1 MFFMVAALAW
11 VVTACSEDE
20 AVISNNE
27 NLIKEISLSIEGS
40 NTRMAYEAT
49 DAGLKFTWA
58 DGDPVYV
65 FPAVAD
71 NHTQVAFTY
80 DSNTGKFTSGTGL
93 EAGKKYYAI
102 RGNSQTGDK
111 YNVGGVSAALSLSA
125 VEPLTNLPMVSDI
138 FTATADGTF
147 STLHHTCG
155 VVEIPFT
162 GTGTLDKVQFNAFYN
177 STDPYVRGD
186 FTVSFTNDDKVGTI
200 TKGDLSNYKYINEYT
215 TYNTPLTL
223 TSTPQSLFIPLLP
236 GTYNNVII
244 YNNDGDGGDDDKLAE
259 GLNVT
264 VERGKVHKK
273 STAINVGQ

>member
-1 MFFMVAALAW
+1 MKKIMFFMVAALAW

-49 DAGLKFTWA
+49 AAGLKFSWV
-58 DGDPVYV
+58 DGEPVYV
-65 FPAVAD
+65 FPAEAD
-71 NHTQVAFTY
+71 NHTEILFTY
-80 DSNTGKFTSGTGL
+80 DSSTGKFISGKGL
-93 EAGKKYYAI
+93 EVGKKYYAI
-102 RGNSQTGDK
+102 RGGSQTGDK
-111 YNVGGVSAALSLSA
+111 YNVGGVSAALSLAA
-125 VEPLTNLPMVSDI
+125 VESLTNLPMVSDI

-162 GTGTLDKVQFNAFYN
+162 GTGTLSEVLFNAYN
-177 STDPYVRGD
+177 STEPYVRGK
-186 FTVSFTNDDKVGTI
+186 FTVSFTDDKVGTI
-200 TKGDLSNYKYINEYT
+200 TKGNMNYYKYINEYT
-215 TYNTPLTL
+215 TYYTPLTL

-244 YNNDGDGGDDDKLAE
+244 YNNDGDDTLAK
-259 GLNVT
+259 GLSVT

-273 STAINVGQ
+273 STAINVE

>member
-20 AVISNNE
+20 AVINNNE

-40 NTRMAYEAT
+40 NSRMAYEAT
-49 DAGLKFTWA
+49 IAGLKFTWE

-65 FPAVAD
+65 FPAEAD
-71 NHTQVAFTY
+71 NHTQVTFTY
-80 DSNTGKFTSGTGL
+80 DSSTGKFTSGLGL

-111 YNVGGVSAALSLSA
+111 YNVGGVSAALTLSGT
-125 VEPLTNLPMVSDI
+125 EPLTNLPMVSDI

-162 GTGTLDKVQFNAFYN
+162 GTGTLDKVQFNAFY
-177 STDPYVRGD
+177 STEPYVRGD

-200 TKGDLSNYKYINEYT
+200 TKGNMNGYVYIYENT
-215 TYNTPLTL
+215 TSYTPLTL

-236 GTYNNVII
+236 GTYNDVII
-244 YNNDGDGGDDDKLAE
+244 FNNDGYNELAE
-259 GLNVT
+259 NLSVT

>member
-1 MFFMVAALAW
+1 MKKIMFFMVAALAW

-58 DGDPVYV
+58 HGDPVYV
-65 FPAVAD
+65 FQAEAD
-71 NHTQVAFTY
+71 NHTEVLFTY
-80 DSNTGKFTSGTGL
+80 DSSAGKFISGTGL
-93 EAGKKYYAI
+93 EAGKKYYAV
-102 RGNSQTGDK
+102 RGSSQIGDK
-111 YNVGGVSAALSLSA
+111 YNVGGVSAALTLSVAVSLES
-125 VEPLTNLPMVSDI
+125 LPMVSDI

-147 STLHHTCG
+147 STLHHICG

-162 GTGTLDKVQFNAFYN
+162 GTGTLSEVQFNAYN

-200 TKGDLSNYKYINEYT
+200 TKGDMNYYKYIYEYT
-215 TYNTPLTL
+215 TNSTPLTL
-223 TSTPQSLFIPLLP
+223 TAEPKSLFIPLLP
-236 GTYNNVII
+236 GSYDKVTI
-244 YNNDGDGGDDDKLAE
+244 YNNDGDDILAE
-259 GLNVT
+259 NLSVT
-264 VERGKVHKK
+264 VERGKVHLK
-273 STAINVGQ
+273 STAINVE

>member
-1 MFFMVAALAW
+1 MKKIMFFMVAALAW

-49 DAGLKFTWA
+49 DAGLKFTWE
-58 DGDPVYV
+58 DDDIVYV
-65 FPAVAD
+65 FPAEAD
-71 NHTQVAFTY
+71 NHTEVVFTY
-80 DSNTGKFTSGTGL
+80 DSEKGKFTSGTGL
-93 EAGKKYYAI
+93 DAGKMYYAI
-102 RGNSQTGDK
+102 YGNSQTGDK
-111 YNVGGVSAALSLSA
+111 YNVGGVSAALTLSGT
-125 VEPLTNLPMVSDI
+125 EPLTNLPMVSDI

-162 GTGTLDKVQFNAFYN
+162 GTGTLDKVQFNAFY
-177 STDPYVRGD
+177 STEPYVRGD

-200 TKGDLSNYKYINEYT
+200 TKGNMNGYVYIYENT
-215 TYNTPLTL
+215 TYYNPLTL

-244 YNNDGDGGDDDKLAE
+244 FNNDGYNELAE
-259 GLNVT
+259 NLSVT

-273 STAINVGQ
+273 ATAINVGQ

>member
-1 MFFMVAALAW
+1 MNKIMFFMVAALAW
-11 VVTACSEDE
+11 LVPACSEDE

-40 NTRMAYEAT
+40 NSRMAYEAT
-49 DAGLKFTWA
+49 AAGLKFTWA

-65 FPAVAD
+65 FPAEAD
-71 NHTQVAFTY
+71 NHTQVTFTY
-80 DSNTGKFTSGTGL
+80 DSNTGKFTSGIGL

-102 RGNSQTGDK
+102 RGSSQTGDN
-111 YNVGGVSAALSLSA
+111 YNVGGVSAALTLSA
-125 VEPLTNLPMVSDI
+125 AESLTNLPMVSDI

-162 GTGTLDKVQFNAFYN
+162 GTGTLSEVIFNAYN
-177 STDPYVRGD
+177 STEPYVRGN

-200 TKGDLSNYKYINEYT
+200 TKGNMNNYKYITEYT
-215 TYNTPLTL
+215 TNYTPLTL
-223 TSTPQSLFIPLLP
+223 TAEPKSLFIPLLP
-236 GTYNNVII
+236 GTYDKVII
-244 YNNDGDGGDDDKLAE
+244 YNNDGVDELAKD
-259 GLNVT
+259 LSVT

-273 STAINVGQ
+273 STAINVE

>member
-1 MFFMVAALAW
+1 MKKIMFFMVAALAW

-40 NTRMAYEAT
+40 NSRMACEAT
-49 DAGLKFTWA
+49 AAGLKFTWE

-65 FPAVAD
+65 FPAEAD
-71 NHTQVAFTY
+71 NHTEVTFTY
-80 DSNTGKFTSGTGL
+80 DSSTGKFTSGIGL
-93 EAGKKYYAI
+93 VAGKEYYAI

-111 YNVGGVSAALSLSA
+111 YNVGGVSAALTLSA

-162 GTGTLDKVQFNAFYN
+162 GTGTLSEVLFNAYN
-177 STDPYVRGD
+177 STEPYVRGN
-186 FTVSFTNDDKVGTI
+186 FTVSFTDDKVSTI
-200 TKGDLSNYKYINEYT
+200 TKGNMNGYRYINEYT
-215 TYNTPLTL
+215 TN
-223 TSTPQSLFIPLLP
+223 
-236 GTYNNVII
+236 
-244 YNNDGDGGDDDKLAE
+244 
-259 GLNVT
+259 
-264 VERGKVHKK
+264 
-273 STAINVGQ
+273 

>member
-1 MFFMVAALAW
+1 MKKIMFFMVAALAW

-20 AVISNNE
+20 AVINNNE

-40 NTRMAYEAT
+40 NSRMAYEAT
-49 DAGLKFTWA
+49 DAGLKFTWE
-58 DGDPVYV
+58 DDDIVYV
-65 FPAVAD
+65 FPAEAD
-71 NHTQVAFTY
+71 NHTEVVFTY

-93 EAGKKYYAI
+93 EAGKRYYAI
-102 RGNSQTGDK
+102 YGNSQTGDK
-111 YNVGGVSAALSLSA
+111 YNVGGVSAALTLSGT
-125 VEPLTNLPMVSDI
+125 EPLTNLPMVSDI

-162 GTGTLDKVQFNAFYN
+162 GTGTLDKVQFNAFY
-177 STDPYVRGD
+177 STEPYVRGD

-200 TKGDLSNYKYINEYT
+200 TKGNMNGYVYIYENT
-215 TYNTPLTL
+215 TYYNPLTL

-244 YNNDGDGGDDDKLAE
+244 FNNDGYNELAE
-259 GLNVT
+259 NLSVT
-264 VERGKVHKK
+264 VERGKVHLK

>member
-20 AVISNNE
+20 AVINNNE

-40 NTRMAYEAT
+40 NSRMAYEAT
-49 DAGLKFTWA
+49 AAGLKFTWA

-65 FPAVAD
+65 FPAEAD

-80 DSNTGKFTSGTGL
+80 DSNTGKFTSGIGL
-93 EAGKKYYAI
+93 EVGKKYYAI
-102 RGNSQTGDK
+102 RGNSQIGDY
-111 YNVGGVSAALSLSA
+111 YNVGGISAALTLSA
-125 VEPLTNLPMVSDI
+125 IVSLTNLPMVSDI

-147 STLHHTCG
+147 STLHHICG

-162 GTGTLDKVQFNAFYN
+162 GTGTLDKVQFNAYN
-177 STDPYVRGD
+177 STEPYVRGN
-186 FTVSFTNDDKVGTI
+186 FTVSFTNDEKVGTI
-200 TKGDLSNYKYINEYT
+200 TKGDMTNYKYIYENT
-215 TYNTPLTL
+215 TYDTPLTL
-223 TSTPQSLFIPLLP
+223 TAEPKSLFIPLLP

-244 YNNDGDGGDDDKLAE
+244 YNNDGVDKLAE
-259 GLNVT
+259 GLSVT

>member
-1 MFFMVAALAW
+1 MFVMVAALAW

-40 NTRMAYEAT
+40 DTRMAYEAT
-49 DAGLKFTWA
+49 AAGLKFSWE

-65 FPAVAD
+65 FPAETD

-80 DSNTGKFTSGTGL
+80 DSNTGKFISGTGL
-93 EAGKKYYAI
+93 EEGKKYYAI
-102 RGNSQTGDK
+102 RGNSQIGDK
-111 YNVGGVSAALSLSA
+111 YNVGGVSAALTLSSIGS
-125 VEPLTNLPMVSDI
+125 LTNLPMVSDI

-162 GTGTLDKVQFNAFYN
+162 GTGTLDKVQFNAYN
-177 STDPYVRGD
+177 STEPYVRGN
-186 FTVSFTNDDKVGTI
+186 FTVSFTDEKVGTI
-200 TKGDLSNYKYINEYT
+200 TKGDLSNYKYIYENT
-215 TYNTPLTL
+215 TYDTPLTL

-244 YNNDGDGGDDDKLAE
+244 YNNDGVDELAK
-259 GLNVT
+259 GLSVT

-273 STAINVGQ
+273 STAINVE

>member
-27 NLIKEISLSIEGS
+27 NLVKEISLSIEGS
-40 NTRMAYEAT
+40 NSRMAYEAT
-49 DAGLKFTWA
+49 AEGLKFTWA
-58 DGDPVYV
+58 DGDAVYV
-65 FPAVAD
+65 FPAEAD
-71 NHTQVAFTY
+71 NHAEVVFTY
-80 DSNTGKFTSGTGL
+80 DSSTGKFISGIGL

-102 RGNSQTGDK
+102 RGSSQTGDK
-111 YNVGGVSAALSLSA
+111 YNVGGVSAALTLSA
-125 VEPLTNLPMVSDI
+125 AVSLESLPMVSDI

-162 GTGTLDKVQFNAFYN
+162 GTGTLSEVQFNAYN
-177 STDPYVRGD
+177 STEPYVRGN

-215 TYNTPLTL
+215 TNYTPLTL

-244 YNNDGDGGDDDKLAE
+244 YNNDGDDELAE
-259 GLNVT
+259 GLSVT

-273 STAINVGQ
+273 ATAINVGQ

>member
-1 MFFMVAALAW
+1 MKKIMFFMVAALAW

-40 NTRMAYEAT
+40 NSRMAYEAT
-49 DAGLKFTWA
+49 AAGLKFTWENE
-58 DGDPVYV
+58 DRVYV
-65 FPAVAD
+65 FPAEAD
-71 NHTQVAFTY
+71 NHTQVTFSY
-80 DSNTGKFTSGTGL
+80 DSSTGKFTSGIGL
-93 EAGKKYYAI
+93 EPGKKYYAI
-102 RGNSQTGDK
+102 RGGSQIGDK

-125 VEPLTNLPMVSDI
+125 KELLTNLPMVSDI

-162 GTGTLDKVQFNAFYN
+162 GTGTLSKVMFNAYN
-177 STDPYVRGD
+177 STDPFVRGD
-186 FTVSFTNDDKVGTI
+186 FTVSFTDDKVGTI
-200 TKGDLSNYKYINEYT
+200 TKGNMNNYKYVNEYT
-215 TYNTPLTL
+215 TYSTPLTL
-223 TSTPQSLFIPLLP
+223 TAEPKSLFIPLLP

-244 YNNDGDGGDDDKLAE
+244 YNNDGVDELAK
-259 GLNVT
+259 GLSVT

-273 STAINVGQ
+273 STAINVE

>member
-40 NTRMAYEAT
+40 NSRMAYEAT
-49 DAGLKFTWA
+49 AAGLKFTWA

-65 FPAVAD
+65 FPAEAD
-71 NHTQVAFTY
+71 NHTEVAFTY
-80 DSNTGKFTSGTGL
+80 DSSTGKFTSGTGL

-111 YNVGGVSAALSLSA
+111 YNVGSVSAALTLSA
-125 VEPLTNLPMVSDI
+125 VESLTSLPMVSDI

-147 STLHHTCG
+147 STLHHICG

-162 GTGTLDKVQFNAFYN
+162 GTGTLSEVMFNAYN
-177 STDPYVRGD
+177 STEPYVRGD

-200 TKGDLSNYKYINEYT
+200 TKGDMNGYRYIYEHTTNY
-215 TYNTPLTL
+215 TPLTL
-223 TSTPQSLFIPLLP
+223 TAEPKSLFIPLLP
-236 GTYNNVII
+236 GTYDKVII
-244 YNNDGDGGDDDKLAE
+244 YNNDGVDELAKD
-259 GLNVT
+259 LSVT

-273 STAINVGQ
+273 STAINVE

>member
-1 MFFMVAALAW
+1 MKKIMFFMVAALAW

-40 NTRMAYEAT
+40 NSRMAYEAT
-49 DAGLKFTWA
+49 AEGLKFTWA
-58 DGDPVYV
+58 DGDRVYV
-65 FPAVAD
+65 FPAEAD
-71 NHTQVAFTY
+71 NHTEVKFTY
-80 DSNTGKFTSGTGL
+80 DSSTGKFTSGTGL

-102 RGNSQTGDK
+102 YGNSQSGDK
-111 YNVGGVSAALSLSA
+111 YNVGGVSAALILSYA
-125 VEPLTNLPMVSDI
+125 GLLTNLPMVSDI

-162 GTGTLDKVQFNAFYN
+162 GTGTLDDVQFNASN
-177 STDPYVRGD
+177 STELYVRGN
-186 FTVSFTNDDKVGTI
+186 FTVSFTADDKVGTI
-200 TKGDLSNYKYINEYT
+200 TKENLLSYKYIYEYT
-215 TYNTPLTL
+215 TFNFPLTL

-236 GTYNNVII
+236 GTYNNVTI
-244 YNNDGDGGDDDKLAE
+244 YNNDGDDKLAE
-259 GLNVT
+259 GLSVT

>member
-1 MFFMVAALAW
+1 MKKIMFFMVAALAW

-40 NTRMAYEAT
+40 NSRMAYEAIA
-49 DAGLKFTWA
+49 AGLKFTWE

-65 FPAVAD
+65 FPAEAD
-71 NHTQVAFTY
+71 NHTEVTFTY
-80 DSNTGKFTSGTGL
+80 DSSTGKFTSSIGL
-93 EAGKKYYAI
+93 VAGKEYYAI

-147 STLHHTCG
+147 STLHHICG

-162 GTGTLDKVQFNAFYN
+162 GTGTLYKVQFNAFYN

-200 TKGDLSNYKYINEYT
+200 TKGNMNGYVYIYENT

-244 YNNDGDGGDDDKLAE
+244 FNNDGDDKLAE
-259 GLNVT
+259 NLSVI

-273 STAINVGQ
+273 STAINVE

>member
-40 NTRMAYEAT
+40 DARMAYEAT
-49 DAGLKFTWA
+49 DAGLKFTWS
-58 DGDPVYV
+58 DGDAVYV
-65 FPAVAD
+65 FPAEAD
-71 NHTQVAFTY
+71 NHTEVLFTY
-80 DSNTGKFTSGTGL
+80 DSSTGKFTSGIGL

-111 YNVGGVSAALSLSA
+111 YNVDGVSAALTLSNI
-125 VEPLTNLPMVSDI
+125 EPLTNLPMVSDI
-138 FTATADGTF
+138 FTATAGGTF

-162 GTGTLDKVQFNAFYN
+162 GTGTLTEVQFNFFY
-177 STDPYVRGD
+177 STGSIFPCGN
-186 FTVSFTNDDKVGTI
+186 FTVSFSDDKVGAI
-200 TKGDLSNYKYINEYT
+200 TRSNTNPFIYEYT
-215 TYNTPLTL
+215 NYSTPLAL
-223 TSTPQSLFIPLLP
+223 SSTPQSLFIPLLP
-236 GTYNNVII
+236 GTYDNVII
-244 YNNDGDGGDDDKLAE
+244 YNNDGDDELAK
-259 GLNVT
+259 GLSVT

-273 STAINVGQ
+273 SIAINVGQ

>member
-1 MFFMVAALAW
+1 MKKIMFCMVAALAW

-40 NTRMAYEAT
+40 DTRMAYEAT
-49 DAGLKFTWA
+49 AEGLKFTWEN
-58 DGDPVYV
+58 GESVYV
-65 FPAVAD
+65 FPAEAD
-71 NHTQVAFTY
+71 NHTEVLFTY
-80 DSNTGKFTSGTGL
+80 NSSTGKFTSGKGL
-93 EAGKKYYAI
+93 EVGKKYYAI
-102 RGNSQTGDK
+102 YGSSQTGDK
-111 YNVGGVSAALSLSA
+111 YNVGGVSAALTLSG
-125 VEPLTNLPMVSDI
+125 VVSLTNLPMVSDI

-162 GTGTLDKVQFNAFYN
+162 GTGTLSKVFFNAYN
-177 STDPYVRGD
+177 STEPFVRGD
-186 FTVSFTNDDKVGTI
+186 FTVSFTDDKVGTI
-200 TKGDLSNYKYINEYT
+200 TKGNMNYYKYINEYT
-215 TYNTPLTL
+215 TYYTPLTL

-244 YNNDGDGGDDDKLAE
+244 YNNDGDDELAK
-259 GLNVT
+259 GLSVT

-273 STAINVGQ
+273 STAINVE

>member
-1 MFFMVAALAW
+1 MKKIMFFMVAALAW

-40 NTRMAYEAT
+40 NSRMAYEAT
-49 DAGLKFTWA
+49 AAGLKFTWE

-65 FPAVAD
+65 FPAEAD
-71 NHTQVAFTY
+71 NQTQVVFTY
-80 DSNTGKFTSGTGL
+80 DSSTGKFTSGIGL
-93 EAGKKYYAI
+93 EVGKKYYAI
-102 RGNSQTGDK
+102 RGNSQIGGK
-111 YNVGGVSAALSLSA
+111 YNVDGVSAALTLSA
-125 VEPLTNLPMVSDI
+125 TVSLTNLPMVSDI

-162 GTGTLDKVQFNAFYN
+162 GTGTLDKVQFNAYN
-177 STDPYVRGD
+177 STEPYVRGD
-186 FTVSFTNDDKVGTI
+186 FTVSFTDEKVGTI
-200 TKGDLSNYKYINEYT
+200 TKGDLSNYKYIYENT
-215 TYNTPLTL
+215 TYYTPLTL

-244 YNNDGDGGDDDKLAE
+244 YNNDGDDKLAE
-259 GLNVT
+259 SLSVT

-273 STAINVGQ
+273 ATAINVGQ

>member
-1 MFFMVAALAW
+1 MKKIMFFMVAALAW

-49 DAGLKFTWA
+49 TAGLKFTWEDNDA
-58 DGDPVYV
+58 VYV
-65 FPAVAD
+65 FPAEAD
-71 NHTQVAFTY
+71 NHAEVLFTY
-80 DSNTGKFTSGTGL
+80 DSSTGKFISGIGL
-93 EAGKKYYAI
+93 EVGKKYYAI

-125 VEPLTNLPMVSDI
+125 VESLDNLPMVSDI

-147 STLHHTCG
+147 STLHHICG

-162 GTGTLDKVQFNAFYN
+162 GTGTLDKVQFNAFY
-177 STDPYVRGD
+177 STEPYVRGD

-200 TKGDLSNYKYINEYT
+200 TKGNMNGYVYIYENT
-215 TYNTPLTL
+215 TYYNPLTL

-244 YNNDGDGGDDDKLAE
+244 FNNDGYNELAE
-259 GLNVT
+259 NLSVT
-264 VERGKVHKK
+264 VERGKVHLK

>member
-1 MFFMVAALAW
+1 MKKIMFFMVAALAW

-49 DAGLKFTWA
+49 DAGLKFTWE

-65 FPAVAD
+65 FPAEAD
-71 NHTQVAFTY
+71 NHTEVLFTY
-80 DSNTGKFTSGTGL
+80 DSSTGKFISGIGL

-102 RGNSQTGDK
+102 RGSSQTGDK
-111 YNVGGVSAALSLSA
+111 YNVGGVSAALSLAA
-125 VEPLTNLPMVSDI
+125 VESLTNLPMVSDI

-147 STLHHTCG
+147 STLHHICG

-162 GTGTLDKVQFNAFYN
+162 GTGTLSEVMFNAYN
-177 STDPYVRGD
+177 STEPYVRGD

-200 TKGDLSNYKYINEYT
+200 TKGNMNNYRYITEYT
-215 TYNTPLTL
+215 TNSTPLTL

-244 YNNDGDGGDDDKLAE
+244 YNNDGDDELAE
-259 GLNVT
+259 GLSVT

-273 STAINVGQ
+273 ATAINVE

>member
-1 MFFMVAALAW
+1 MKKIMFFMVAALAW

-40 NTRMAYEAT
+40 NTRMAYEAIA
-49 DAGLKFTWA
+49 AGLKFTWE

-65 FPAVAD
+65 FPAEVD
-71 NHTQVAFTY
+71 NHTQVTFTY
-80 DSNTGKFTSGTGL
+80 DSSTGKFTSGTGL

-111 YNVGGVSAALSLSA
+111 YNVGGVSAALTLSA
-125 VEPLTNLPMVSDI
+125 TEPLTNLPMVSDI

-162 GTGTLDKVQFNAFYN
+162 GTGTLDKVQFNTFY
-177 STDPYVRGD
+177 STELYVCGD
-186 FTVSFTNDDKVGTI
+186 FKVSFTNDDKVGTI
-200 TKGDLSNYKYINEYT
+200 TKENMNDYVFIYENT
-215 TYNTPLTL
+215 TYYTPLTL

-244 YNNDGDGGDDDKLAE
+244 LNNDGYNELAE
-259 GLNVT
+259 NLSVT

>member
-40 NTRMAYEAT
+40 NSRMAYEAT
-49 DAGLKFTWA
+49 AAGLKFTWA

-65 FPAVAD
+65 FPAEAD
-71 NHTQVAFTY
+71 NHTEVLFTY
-80 DSNTGKFTSGTGL
+80 DSSTGKFTSGTGL

-102 RGNSQTGDK
+102 RGSSQTGDK
-111 YNVGGVSAALSLSA
+111 YNVGGVSAALTLSA
-125 VEPLTNLPMVSDI
+125 AVSLESLPMVSDI

-147 STLHHTCG
+147 STLHHICG

-162 GTGTLDKVQFNAFYN
+162 GTGTLSEVMFNAYN
-177 STDPYVRGD
+177 STEPYVRGN

-200 TKGDLSNYKYINEYT
+200 TKGDLSNYKYIYENT

-236 GTYNNVII
+236 GTYDNVII
-244 YNNDGDGGDDDKLAE
+244 FNNDGDDELAKD
-259 GLNVT
+259 LSVT

-273 STAINVGQ
+273 ATAINVE

>member
-1 MFFMVAALAW
+1 MKKIMFFMVAALAW

-20 AVISNNE
+20 AVINNNE

-40 NTRMAYEAT
+40 NSRMAYEAT
-49 DAGLKFTWA
+49 AAGLKFTWE

-65 FPAVAD
+65 FPAEAD
-71 NHTQVAFTY
+71 NHTQVVFTY

-102 RGNSQTGDK
+102 CGNSQTGDY
-111 YNVGGVSAALSLSA
+111 YNVGGVSAALTLSA

-162 GTGTLDKVQFNAFYN
+162 GTGTLSEVLFNAYN
-177 STDPYVRGD
+177 STEPYVRGD
-186 FTVSFTNDDKVGTI
+186 FTVSFTDDKVGTI
-200 TKGDLSNYKYINEYT
+200 TKGNMNGYVYINENT
-215 TYNTPLTL
+215 TYYTPLTL
-223 TSTPQSLFIPLLP
+223 T
-236 GTYNNVII
+236 
-244 YNNDGDGGDDDKLAE
+244 AE
-259 GLNVT
+259 P
-264 VERGKVHKK
+264 K
-273 STAINVGQ
+273 S

>member
-49 DAGLKFTWA
+49 AAGLKFSWV
-58 DGDPVYV
+58 DGEPVYV
-65 FPAVAD
+65 FPAEAD
-71 NHTQVAFTY
+71 NHTEILFTY
-80 DSNTGKFTSGTGL
+80 DSSTGKFRSGKGL
-93 EAGKKYYAI
+93 EVGKKYYAI

-111 YNVGGVSAALSLSA
+111 YNVGGVSAALTLSA
-125 VEPLTNLPMVSDI
+125 VEPLTNLPIVSDI

-162 GTGTLDKVQFNAFYN
+162 GTLSEVMFNAYN
-177 STDPYVRGD
+177 STEPYVRGD
-186 FTVSFTNDDKVGTI
+186 FTVSFTDDKVGTI
-200 TKGDLSNYKYINEYT
+200 TKGNMNYYKYITEYT
-215 TYNTPLTL
+215 TYYTPLTL

-244 YNNDGDGGDDDKLAE
+244 YNNDGDDTLAK
-259 GLNVT
+259 GLSVT

-273 STAINVGQ
+273 STAINVE

>member
-20 AVISNNE
+20 AVISNND

-40 NTRMAYEAT
+40 NSRVTYEAT
-49 DAGLKFTWA
+49 DAGLKFTWE

-65 FPAVAD
+65 FPAEAD
-71 NHTQVAFTY
+71 NQTEVAFTY
-80 DSNTGKFTSGTGL
+80 DSNTGKFTSATGL
-93 EAGKKYYAI
+93 VAGKTYYAI
-102 RGNSQTGDK
+102 YGGSQIGNK
-111 YNVGGVSAALSLSA
+111 YNVGGVSAALTLSGTGSLA
-125 VEPLTNLPMVSDI
+125 NLPMVSDI

-162 GTGTLDKVQFNAFYN
+162 GTGTLDKVTFNAYN
-177 STDPYVRGD
+177 STDDRYVCGN

-200 TKGDLSNYKYINEYT
+200 TKGNLSNYTYINEYT
-215 TYNTPLTL
+215 TNSTPLTL

-244 YNNDGDGGDDDKLAE
+244 SNNDGDDILAE
-259 GLNVT
+259 GLSVT
-264 VERGKVHKK
+264 VERGKVHLK
-273 STAINVGQ
+273 STAINVE

>member
-40 NTRMAYEAT
+40 NSRMAYEAT
-49 DAGLKFTWA
+49 AEGLKFTWE

-65 FPAVAD
+65 FPAEAD
-71 NHTQVAFTY
+71 NQTQVVFTY
-80 DSNTGKFTSGTGL
+80 DSNTGKFTSGIGGL
-93 EAGKKYYAI
+93 EAGKTYYAI

-111 YNVGGVSAALSLSA
+111 YNVGGVSAALTLSSPNSLN
-125 VEPLTNLPMVSDI
+125 NLPMVSDI

-162 GTGTLDKVQFNAFYN
+162 GTGTLDKVQFNAFY
-177 STDPYVRGD
+177 STGYIFPCGD
-186 FTVSFTNDDKVGTI
+186 FTVSFSDDKVGAI
-200 TKGDLSNYKYINEYT
+200 TRKNTTPFIYEYT
-215 TYNTPLTL
+215 NYSTPLAL
-223 TSTPQSLFIPLLP
+223 SSTPQSLFIPLLP
-236 GTYNNVII
+236 GTYDNVII
-244 YNNDGDGGDDDKLAE
+244 FNNDGDDILAE
-259 GLNVT
+259 NLSVT

>member
-40 NTRMAYEAT
+40 NSRMAYEAT
-49 DAGLKFTWA
+49 AAGLKFTWA

-65 FPAVAD
+65 FPAEAE
-71 NHTQVAFTY
+71 NHTQVVFTY
-80 DSNTGKFTSGTGL
+80 DSSTGKFTSGTGL

-111 YNVGGVSAALSLSA
+111 YNVGGVSAALNLRFTQT
-125 VEPLTNLPMVSDI
+125 LDFLPMVSDI
-138 FTATADGTF
+138 FTATEGGTF
-147 STLHHTCG
+147 STLHHICG

-162 GTGTLDKVQFNAFYN
+162 GTGTLDKVQFNASN
-177 STDPYVRGD
+177 STEPYVRGN
-186 FTVSFTNDDKVGTI
+186 FTVSFTDEKVGTI
-200 TKGDLSNYKYINEYT
+200 TKGDLSNYKYITEYT
-215 TYNTPLTL
+215 TNSTPLTL

-244 YNNDGDGGDDDKLAE
+244 YNNDGVDKLAE
-259 GLNVT
+259 NLSVT
-264 VERGKVHKK
+264 VERGKVHLK